1 MVPTWRTAITRT
13 EEESRA
19 SRFTSVMTRAISS
32 AEWSD
37 LKNASDM
44 PWMCS

>member
-13 EEESRA
+13 VEDSRA
-19 SRFTSVMTRAISS
+19 RRFTSVTTRAISS

-37 LKNASDM
+37 LKKASGM
-44 PWMCS
+44 PWMCP